1 MDKLRQM
8 IWLVGIPL
16 CMFGIVDRSVSI
28 FADNYVSFAEFSQ
41 VLVVSLLLLIWLY
54 LKPVT
59 LATNGNETGKSYL
72 NNLIEQQDKLY
83 LSAAQNRMLELKNY
97 HLISQKHILP
107 FPYLCQIYHLLN
119 LKHLEMVHSFSLN
132 DLKVIEV
139 GNLRPT
145 DLGGALK
152 FKTILDSPMNVLK
165 IWRQP
170 TAEVELVLHTPYTI
184 ELNVPAYGNKRIIVI
199 FNVIPVNHH
208 EHELLIDIYSN
219 LGWPKSVL
227 QILLHAAS
235 YLTLYEDLPY
245 LSRLSQKSFAT
256 LTKAS
261 SHETMSLFKRFVD
274 LYSSHS
280 HLATEA
286 LS

>member
-1 MDKLRQM
+1 MVRLRNF
-8 IWLVGIPL
+8 IWLIGIPL
-16 CMFGIVDRSVSI
+16 CMFGILDRGISI
-28 FADNYVSFAEFSQ
+28 FADNYVSFAEFFQ
-41 VLVVSLLLLIWLY
+41 IFIVSLLLMIWLY
-54 LKPVT
+54 LRPGSL
-59 LATNGNETGKSYL
+59 LAHETEVEQDYL
-72 NNLIEQQDKLY
+72 NNLIAHQDKLY
-83 LSAAQNRMLELKNY
+83 LSAAKDRMLELKEQ

-145 DLGGALK
+145 ALGGALK

-184 ELNVPAYGNKRIIVI
+184 ELNVPAYGDKRIIVI
-199 FNVIPVNHH
+199 FNVVPISNQ

-219 LGWPKSVL
+219 LEWPKSLL
-227 QILLHAAS
+227 QVLLHAAS

-245 LSRLSQKSFAT
+245 LARLSQKSFAT

-280 HLATEA
+280 HMATEA
-286 LS
+286 LG

>member
-1 MDKLRQM
+1 MARLKSF

-16 CMFGIVDRSVSI
+16 CIFGMLDRGISI
-28 FADNYVSFAEFSQ
+28 FADNYVSFTEFSQ
-41 VLVVSLLLLIWLY
+41 VFVISLLLLIWLY
-54 LKPVT
+54 LKP
-59 LATNGNETGKSYL
+59 GNLSVAEEVAGQGYL
-72 NNLIEQQDKLY
+72 TNLIENQDKLY
-83 LSAAQNRMLELKNY
+83 LSAAQTRMLELKDY
-97 HLISQKHILP
+97 HLISQRHILP

-132 DLKVIEV
+132 DLKVVEV
-139 GNLRPT
+139 GHLRPT
-145 DLGGALK
+145 RLGGALK
-152 FKTILDSPMNVLK
+152 FKTILDSPLNVLK

-170 TAEVELVLHTPYTI
+170 TAEAELVLHTPYTI
-184 ELNVPAYGNKRIIVI
+184 ELKVPAYGNKRIIVI
-199 FNVIPVNHH
+199 FNVVPISHK

-219 LGWPKSVL
+219 LGWPKSLL
-227 QILLHAAS
+227 QVLLHAAS

-245 LSRLSQKSFAT
+245 LARLSQKSFAT

-280 HLATEA
+280 CLATEA
-286 LS
+286 LG

>member
-1 MDKLRQM
+1 MARLRNT
-8 IWLVGIPL
+8 IWLLGIPL
-16 CMFGIVDRSVSI
+16 CIFGMFDRGFSI
-28 FADNYVSFAEFSQ
+28 FVDNYVSFAEFSQ
-41 VLVVSLLLLIWLY
+41 VIVISLLLIIWLC
-54 LKPVT
+54 LKPGSLVKHEVEADRDD
-59 LATNGNETGKSYL
+59 LS
-72 NNLIEQQDKLY
+72 NLIEHQDKVY
-83 LSAAQNRMLELKNY
+83 LSTAQSRMLELKDY

-139 GNLRPT
+139 GSLRPT
-145 DLGGALK
+145 TLGGALK

-184 ELNVPAYGNKRIIVI
+184 ELNVPAYGDKRIIVI
-199 FNVIPVNHH
+199 FNVIPISEQ

-219 LGWPKSVL
+219 LRWPKSVL
-227 QILLHAAS
+227 QVLLHAAS

-245 LSRLSQKSFAT
+245 LARLSQKSFAT

-261 SHETMSLFKRFVD
+261 SHETMCLFKRFVD

-280 HLATEA
+280 YIATEA
-286 LS
+286 VG